1 MDSSQYRSYLPE
13 QHIVPF
19 PVSCYLDFSDLKGEE
34 GESCHHSFCHKYFV
48 NIMLIIILWSSQ
60 IQDYATRSANEFREG
75 VAHALR
81 KNSSQFIN
89 NELSHLLQ
97 NTEPRD
103 DPYKIQTSFFHFGAI
118 DSDLGFTNL
127 SSVNC

>member
-1 MDSSQYRSYLPE
+1 MSSGR
-13 QHIVPF
+13 V
-19 PVSCYLDFSDLKGEE
+19 
-34 GESCHHSFCHKYFV
+34 
-48 NIMLIIILWSSQ
+48 
-60 IQDYATRSANEFREG
+60 
-75 VAHALR
+75 
-81 KNSSQFIN
+81 FIN
-89 NELSHLLQ
+89 NELSHLLE